1 MDKFT
6 QEITELADTFRSH
19 YGITQKL
26 GFYEMFQLATFGSLN
41 GSEPI
46 KYSSVKEALSN
57 ISSGLTK
64 GSGKKL
70 TIAEMIQF
78 LNTPP
83 ITTTLLDETGLAKFG
98 GKTFDLKIPDHT
110 GKKVSLKI
118 TVTVTQSRS
127 SRSWTVS
134 LPSLNVSAT
143 TGPLPWGFITAT
155 VQLDVPANDSS
166 SSLQLVVG
174 GSRND
179 ALRSIKVVAQVG

>member
-1 MDKFT
+1 MDKLT
-6 QEITELADTFRSH
+6 QEMTELADAFRSH

-26 GFYEMFQLATFGSLN
+26 GVYEMFQLTSYGSLD

-78 LNTPP
+78 LNAPP
-83 ITTTLLDETGLAKFG
+83 ITTTLLDETSLTEFG

-110 GKKVSLKI
+110 GKKVSLEI
-118 TVTVTQSRS
+118 TVTVTQSHDS
-127 SRSWTVS
+127 HSWTVS

-143 TGPLPWGFITAT
+143 TDPLPSGFST
-155 VQLDVPANDSS
+155 VTLQLDVPANDSS

-174 GSRND
+174 GSWGD
-179 ALRSIKVVAQVG
+179 ALRSIKVVAQVS